1 MNMFEVVG
9 YLAIVWLLGCIVFL
23 PCYAVVWY
31 FVSMKN
37 NKIPMSSDSV
47 WVNGVNIHHDMNK
60 EARLNALEELSA
72 VDQELGLYTKEAEK

>member
-1 MNMFEVVG
+1 MNMFEAIG

-31 FVSMKN
+31 LVSMKN

-47 WVNGVNIHHDMNK
+47 WVNGVNIHHDTSGNISSFAK
-60 EARLNALEELSA
+60 
-72 VDQELGLYTKEAEK
+72 D